1 MNPKDY
7 YSAKRSPGREAERP
21 SRQLADF
28 LTRHGKVRIYDA
40 GKVVFHEGD
49 TSHWVYI
56 ILSGEAE
63 VLRADEGGQENLI
76 ATVGAGSMFGEM
88 GLFHDLRRTGTIRAR
103 EALKVVV
110 FSNDDFMDAVTKLPE
125 LTIRVIRS
133 LSNKVVAA
141 NELAGDLRSQR
152 DRWAVAYAIVRQWPE
167 KGERAG
173 PEVVLDPTRISTD
186 TGVSRPG
193 VKAVIRELA
202 RRGAIITANPDGNG
216 VIHSRVDYAR
226 LEQWLAECRPD
237 PDTPAGRGDAGDQS
251 D

>member
-1 MNPKDY
+1 MNPRDY
-7 YSAKRSPGREAERP
+7 SPPGREAGRP
-21 SRQLADF
+21 SRKLADF

-40 GKVVFHEGD
+40 GKIVFHEGD

-63 VLRADEGGQENLI
+63 VLRADEGGQENVI
-76 ATVGAGSMFGEM
+76 ATVGPGSMFGEM

-103 EALKVVV
+103 ESLKVVV

-125 LTIRVIRS
+125 LTVRVIRS

-141 NELAGDLRSQR
+141 NELAADLRSQR

-167 KGERAG
+167 QGERAG

-202 RRGAIITANPDGNG
+202 RRGAIITPNPDSSG
-216 VIHSRVDYAR
+216 VIRSRVDYAR
-226 LEQWLAECRPD
+226 LEQWLADSRPD
-237 PDTPAGRGDAGDQS
+237 AGNPDESDEAGTHAN
-251 D
+251 